1 MLDNPYDIIVKPFV
15 TEKSV
20 DMAALRKY
28 FFRVPVWAKKIQIK
42 QAIEAIFKGTKVEK
56 VATMRV
62 SGKTKRRGRTVG
74 RTANWKKAIVTL
86 TEDSKT
92 IEVFES

>member
-1 MLDNPYDIIVKPFV
+1 MMETPYDIIIRPLV

-20 DMAALRKY
+20 DMAAMRKY
-28 FFRVPVWAKKIQIK
+28 VFRVPNEAKKIQIK
-42 QAIEAIFKGTKVEK
+42 QAVEALFKGTKVEK

-62 SGKTKRRGRTVG
+62 SGKLKRRGRTTG
-74 RTANWKKAIVTL
+74 RTASWKKAIVTL
-86 TEDSKT
+86 TVDSKP

>member
-1 MLDNPYDIIVKPFV
+1 MMETPYDIIIRPLV

-20 DMAALRKY
+20 DMAAERKY
-28 FFRVPVWAKKIQIK
+28 VFKVPNEAKKIQIK
-42 QAIEAIFKGTKVEK
+42 HAVEALFKGTKVEK

-62 SGKTKRRGRTVG
+62 SGKLKRRGRTTG
-74 RTANWKKAIVTL
+74 RTASWKKAIVTL
-86 TEDSKT
+86 TVDSKP

>member
-1 MLDNPYDIIVKPFV
+1 MVESPYNIIIAPLV

-20 DMAALRKY
+20 DAAAMRKY
-28 FFRVPVWAKKIQIK
+28 FFKVPVWAKKIQIK
-42 QAIEAIFKGTKVEK
+42 QAVEAIFKGTKVEK

-62 SGKTKRRGRTVG
+62 SGKLKRRGRTVG
-74 RTANWKKAIVTL
+74 RTAAWKKAIVTL
-86 TEDSKT
+86 TPESKT

>member
-1 MLDNPYDIIVKPFV
+1 MEMNHYDIIVKPLV

-28 FFRVPVWAKKIQIK
+28 FFRVPVNAKKIQIK
-42 QAIEAIFKGTKVEK
+42 QAVEALFKGTKVEK
-56 VATMRV
+56 VATMRM
-62 SGKTKRRGRTVG
+62 SGKLKTRGRTSG
-74 RTANWKKAIVTL
+74 RTAAWKKAVVTL
-86 TEDSKT
+86 TPDSKT